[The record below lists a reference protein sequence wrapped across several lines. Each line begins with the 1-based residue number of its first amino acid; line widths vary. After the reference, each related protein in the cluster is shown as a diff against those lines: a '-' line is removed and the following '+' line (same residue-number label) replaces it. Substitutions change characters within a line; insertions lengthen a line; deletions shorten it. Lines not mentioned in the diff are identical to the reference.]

1 MSKVQAAKTIIGA
14 LESGV
19 KLCTAEG
26 RQMAK
31 GVRLA
36 RPGMNHTVAT
46 IETKNGK
53 KVVEKV
59 KNLRQTDIGRID
71 CYNYYTTQ
79 SGKWQEITEADGM
92 VTTIWRGPK
101 MAKSNIYSP
110 NTRPQRGWRKEYP
123 NGIVEQFMDG
133 GAAVYSKNG
142 EFVNCP
148 EELSYMLRDKQG
160 RSLIAIKNN
169 TGLTIRA
176 KDIELENGLK
186 LDGRYYTS
194 SCGDHSY
201 EYMLNNSSAPDGTDK
216 GILYEVFTTVNKF
229 LEELKES
236 GLKKVFSKA

>member
-19 KLCTAEG
+19 KLCTKEG

-36 RPGMNHTVAT
+36 RPRMNHTVAT
-46 IETKNGK
+46 IDTKNGK
-53 KVVEKV
+53 KVVETV
-59 KNLRQTDIGRID
+59 KGISPTDLDGCPLYFSNMQR
-71 CYNYYTTQ
+71 
-79 SGKWQEITEADGM
+79 GKWQEITEADGM

-101 MAKSNIYSP
+101 MEKNYICGP
-110 NTRPQRGWRKEYP
+110 NPGTQRGWRKEYP

-133 GAAVYSKNG
+133 GGAVYKKSC
-142 EFVNCP
+142 FDYYP
-148 EELSYMLRDKQG
+148 EELSYMMRDKEG
-160 RSLIAIKNN
+160 RSLIAIKNRG
-169 TGLTIRA
+169 GLTIRA

-186 LDGRYYTS
+186 LDGRYYTNGPN
-194 SCGDHSY
+194 CSY
-201 EYMLNNSSAPDGTDK
+201 EWMLDNSSAPAGTDK

-236 GLKKVFSKA
+236 GLKKVFAKA